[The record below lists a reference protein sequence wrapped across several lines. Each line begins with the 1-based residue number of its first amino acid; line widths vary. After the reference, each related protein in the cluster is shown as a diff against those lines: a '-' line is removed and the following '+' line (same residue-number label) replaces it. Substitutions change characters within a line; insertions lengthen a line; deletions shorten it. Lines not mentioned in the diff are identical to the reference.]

1 MIGFLDSAS
10 DGDIG
15 FQLHLIDNKD
25 RSLIIDAL
33 RRTTNGFIDEIRT
46 LEMEGHSIH
55 TCLNPCLSYTV
66 LDSYGIND
74 LEEAVLTM
82 VVTSGYLTA
91 TPLDLHMTDI
101 QIPNKEALLSV
112 YQVIKKNMGKRSI
125 RHLNCTPEQFWMIFF
140 VHHQYIC

>member
-10 DGDIG
+10 DRDIG
-15 FQLHLIDNKD
+15 FQPHLIDNKD

-46 LEMEGHSIH
+46 LEIEGHSIY
-55 TCLNPCLSYTV
+55 TCLNPCLSYKA
-66 LDSYGIND
+66 LDSSGVND

-91 TPLDLHMTDI
+91 TPSDLHMTDI
-101 QIPNKEALLSV
+101 QISNKEALLSV
-112 YQVIKKNMGKRSI
+112 YQVIEKSMGKKE
-125 RHLNCTPEQFWMIFF
+125 HPTPEL
-140 VHHQYIC
+140 YS

>member
-15 FQLHLIDNKD
+15 FQPHLIDNTD
-25 RSLIIDAL
+25 RSLFIDAL

-46 LEMEGHSIH
+46 LEMEGHSIY
-55 TCLNPCLSYTV
+55 TCLNPCLSYKA
-66 LDSYGIND
+66 LDSSGVND

-82 VVTSGYLTA
+82 MVTSGYLTA
-91 TPLDLHMTDI
+91 TPSDLHITDI

-112 YQVIKKNMGKRSI
+112 YQVIEKSIGKKE
-125 RHLNCTPEQFWMIFF
+125 HPTPQL
-140 VHHQYIC
+140 YS